1 MIIKNKISLNLQLGV
16 RLIIV
21 WFVVKFE
28 SRQYWLWNSSV
39 QAGEKPP
46 YVALIVMLKSW
57 RLGFCLEPWMK
68 ILLSP
73 YYLY

>member
-1 MIIKNKISLNLQLGV
+1 MVIKNKISFHLKLGF

-21 WFVVKFE
+21 WFIVKVGM
-28 SRQYWLWNSSV
+28 RPGWLWYSSR

-46 YVALIVMLKSW
+46 YAAPMVMLKNW
-57 RLGFCLEPWMK
+57 RVGFCLEPWMK

>member
-1 MIIKNKISLNLQLGV
+1 MITKNKISLNLQLSI
-16 RLIIV
+16 RLVIV
-21 WFVVKFE
+21 WFVVKIE
-28 SRQYWLWNSSV
+28 TRLPWLRNSSV

-46 YVALIVMLKSW
+46 HVASIAMLNHC
-57 RLGFCLEPWMK
+57 RLGFCLEPWMR